1 MQHVWSKILFNAISP
16 ESMLHVNAAISGE
29 EIVVLNVQELEK
41 KSAEGLKEHLE
52 PLVGVT
58 KFRQRLF
65 LEDNDREIEFHDDAE
80 TQNIQ
85 LVILPFWTPDVEHEQ
100 DIITACAIDD
110 VQTLQ
115 VFLEKPLDP
124 NLRISFDDALKGWC
138 LLCLANSYSSPRCV
152 HLLVLAGVEVQ
163 HLCRGGRP
171 CGTWSE
177 AGPDVKKIGKDSIN
191 AFA

>member
-16 ESMLHVNAAISGE
+16 EPMFHVNAAISGE

-85 LVILPFWTPDVEHEQ
+85 LVILPFWTPDVEH
-100 DIITACAIDD
+100 
-110 VQTLQ
+110 
-115 VFLEKPLDP
+115 
-124 NLRISFDDALKGWC
+124 
-138 LLCLANSYSSPRCV
+138 
-152 HLLVLAGVEVQ
+152 
-163 HLCRGGRP
+163 
-171 CGTWSE
+171 
-177 AGPDVKKIGKDSIN
+177 
-191 AFA
+191 